1 MLFFETDKK
10 NIKILSV
17 SKSDKINSN
26 CIAKLIVPVGSY
38 NDGKLKGISHIL
50 EHILIVSLEQKYNIS
65 EFKVKGTT
73 NLEYTEYQILCS
85 QHNFKTGINLLIDL
99 FNGTYLN
106 FCDLESVRND
116 VLKEY
121 KIYYKKINGDVELVE
136 LLGADTLS
144 HLPIGT
150 LENIYKISKRE
161 LFSFFEE
168 HYKNNNAYIVAV
180 GFNSNLFTKG
190 TKCLTCIRD
199 SIFKIEENCN
209 ASEKTFFSNINDTY
223 KYYFSLNTNER
234 CLEELSFYIIETYVK
249 KFINF
254 ECLVEGEVSIRII
267 QYDSKKRYFYINL
280 ALNNSNKKEYFENKF
295 ISDLFTYLFE
305 NFNFCEFEIIKYNYL
320 KKISKLKISNYDMC
334 QEICSNILYGIPFF
348 NKRKF
353 LLEVKSIGF
362 FEIKK
367 FILNLIN
374 FDM

>member
-38 NDGKLKGISHIL
+38 NDGNLKGISHIL
-50 EHILIVSLEQKYNIS
+50 EHILIVSLKQKYNIA
-65 EFKVKGTT
+65 EFRVKGTT

-85 QHNFKTGINLLIDL
+85 QHNFKIGINLLIDL

-106 FCDLESVRND
+106 FHDIESVRND
-116 VLKEY
+116 ILEEY
-121 KIYYKKINGDVELVE
+121 KIYCKNINNNLELNG
-136 LLGADTLS
+136 LLNDEILS
-144 HLPIGT
+144 CAPIGT
-150 LENIYKISKRE
+150 LESISKISERD
-161 LFSFFEE
+161 LSSFFEE
-168 HYKNNNAYIVAV
+168 NYKNANAYIVAV
-180 GFNSNLFTKG
+180 GFNSNLFNRD

-199 SIFKIEENCN
+199 SMFTIEGNCN
-209 ASEKTFFSNINDTY
+209 AAEKIFFSNINNTY

-234 CLEELSFYIIETYVK
+234 YLEELSFYIIETYVK
-249 KFINF
+249 KFINN

-280 ALNNSNKKEYFENKF
+280 DLDNSNEKEYFEKHF
-295 ISDLFTYLFE
+295 ISDLLTYLYE
-305 NFNFCEFEIIKYNYL
+305 NFNSYKFEIIKDDYI
-320 KKISKLKISNYDMC
+320 KKINKSKISNYDLC
-334 QEICSNILYGIPFF
+334 QEICLNILYGIPFF

-353 LLEVKSIGF
+353 LSEVKSIDF

-367 FILNLIN
+367 FILKLIN